1 MKLLI
6 RADGDEKIGT
16 GHVMRCLALA
26 QAWQGAGGTVG
37 YVVSSMT
44 PALQN
49 RLLIE
54 NISVYPMTAVPGGP
68 QDAAQFVAVAQE
80 TKADW
85 LVVDG
90 YQFSGGYQTAVS
102 QSGIPLLWID
112 DFGHAAPY
120 TASLILNPN
129 IYGAP
134 KLYPQRL
141 PATGL
146 LMGCDYCLLRK
157 EFWHWQGNL
166 PQRTHRE
173 GPGHR
178 VLVTLGGS
186 DPDNVT
192 EFLIEALAQVN
203 LPMEVVVVVGGSN
216 PHMARLETAVSHT
229 PHIQLQRNVTNMPAL
244 MAWADIAIAAGGST
258 SWELCFMGLPTLMV
272 ILADNQEEIV
282 QGLEQVG
289 IVINLGWHTLL
300 NAQTVVQR
308 VTDLLQNLSL
318 QTQMSQLGQ
327 KLVDGF
333 GGRRAVQQM
342 VARLIQ
348 PRPAT
353 LDDAALLFE
362 WANDPITRQMS
373 FHPQPIS
380 WQNHLQWLNG
390 VLTDSAVFLL
400 ILQFQQAPIAQ
411 VRFDEDDTISISLSP
426 TYRGKGL
433 ALPVLLAAMAYRAE
447 KRPFSTLTA
456 YIKPGNTASQ
466 AIFTQ
471 AGFACVGETTF
482 SENICLKYIF
492 TPSSTSLNSPVSIH
506 HSSGLL

>member
-1 MKLLI
+1 MMKLLI

-26 QAWQGAGGTVG
+26 QAWQEAGGTVG
-37 YVVSSMT
+37 YVVASMT

-68 QDAAQFVAVAQE
+68 QDATQFVAVAQE

-85 LVVDG
+85 LVADG
-90 YQFSGGYQTAVS
+90 YQFDGGYQTAVS
-102 QSGIPLLWID
+102 QSGILLLWID

-141 PATGL
+141 PAAGL

-157 EFWHWQGNL
+157 EFWHWRGNL
-166 PQRTHRE
+166 PQRTQRE
-173 GPGHR
+173 GTGHR

-203 LPMEVVVVVGGSN
+203 LPMEVVAVVGGSN

-244 MAWADIAIAAGGST
+244 MEWADIAIAAGGST

-272 ILADNQEEIV
+272 ILADNQEKIV
-282 QGLEQVG
+282 LGLEQAG
-289 IVINLGWHTLL
+289 IVINLGWHDTI
-300 NAQTVVQR
+300 NQETFIQKVIS
-308 VTDLLQNLSL
+308 LLQNP
-318 QTQMSQLGQ
+318 QQQRQMGQLGQ
-327 KLVDGF
+327 KLVDGY
-333 GGRRAVQQM
+333 GPQRTVQAMQ
-342 VARLIQ
+342 
-348 PRPAT
+348 AT
-353 LDDAALLFE
+353 
-362 WANDPITRQMS
+362 
-373 FHPQPIS
+373 
-380 WQNHLQWLNG
+380 
-390 VLTDSAVFLL
+390 
-400 ILQFQQAPIAQ
+400 
-411 VRFDEDDTISISLSP
+411 
-426 TYRGKGL
+426 
-433 ALPVLLAAMAYRAE
+433 
-447 KRPFSTLTA
+447 
-456 YIKPGNTASQ
+456 SQ
-466 AIFTQ
+466 R
-471 AGFACVGETTF
+471 
-482 SENICLKYIF
+482 
-492 TPSSTSLNSPVSIH
+492 
-506 HSSGLL
+506 

>member
-37 YVVSSMT
+37 YVTASMT

-49 RLLIE
+49 RLLTE

-68 QDAAQFVAVAQE
+68 QDAAQFVVVAQE
-80 TKADW
+80 TQADW

-90 YQFSGGYQTAVS
+90 YQFDGGYQTAVS

-112 DFGHAAPY
+112 DFGHAPPY
-120 TASLILNPN
+120 AASFILNPN

-134 KLYPQRL
+134 ELYPKRL
-141 PATGL
+141 PTTKL
-146 LMGCDYCLLRK
+146 LVGCDYCLLRK
-157 EFWHWQGNL
+157 EFWHWRRGEK
-166 PQRTHRE
+166 PQKERK
-173 GPGHR
+173 GHR

-192 EFLIEALAQVN
+192 EFLIRALGQVN
-203 LPMEVVVVVGGSN
+203 LPLEVVVVVGGSN

-229 PHIQLQRNVTNMPAL
+229 PHIQLQRNVTNMPTL
-244 MAWADIAIAAGGST
+244 MEWADIAIAAGGST

-272 ILADNQEEIV
+272 ILADNQEKIV
-282 QGLEQVG
+282 LGLEQAG

-300 NAQTVVQR
+300 NDETVVQR
-308 VTDLLQNLSL
+308 VKDLLQNST
-318 QTQMSQLGQ
+318 QQVQMSQIGQ

-342 VARLIQ
+342 VAHLIQ
-348 PRPAT
+348 PRAAT
-353 LDDAALLFE
+353 LNDADLLFE
-362 WANDPITRQMS
+362 WANDPTTRQMS

-380 WQNHLQWLNG
+380 WQNHLQWLEG
-390 VLTDSAVFLL
+390 MLADSAVLLL
-400 ILQFQQAPIAQ
+400 ILQFQQTPIAQ
-411 VRFDEDDTISISLSP
+411 VRFDEDGTISINLSP
-426 TYRGKGL
+426 KHRGKRL
-433 ALPVLLAAMAYRAE
+433 AVPVLLAAITYQAE

-456 YIKPGNTASQ
+456 YIKPENTASQ

-471 AGFACVGETTF
+471 AGFACVGETIL
-482 SENICLKYIF
+482 SGNSCLKYILAPSF
-492 TPSSTSLNSPVSIH
+492 TVLNSPFPIH